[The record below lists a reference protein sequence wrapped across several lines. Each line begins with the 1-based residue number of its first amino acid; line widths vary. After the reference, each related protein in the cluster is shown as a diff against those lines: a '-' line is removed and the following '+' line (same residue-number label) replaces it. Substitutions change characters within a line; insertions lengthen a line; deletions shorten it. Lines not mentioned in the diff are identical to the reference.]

1 MSRARLRQLRP
12 ALSLLLFGAALWVLH
27 TQLGQYHYV
36 EVAGAVRT
44 VRTGRVMAAVV
55 LTALNFLVLS
65 GYDTLAIRFVG
76 CTLAYTRIA
85 FASFLGYAFSQA
97 LGFPLLTG
105 VPLRFR
111 LYSGW
116 GLSALQVQNALAFS
130 MISYVLG
137 LVTLAGIVFLGA
149 PPPIPEALHLP
160 LHTVRPLGALFLG
173 LTVAY
178 VAVVSARRTPFR
190 IGGGEVPV
198 PGMRTTTL
206 QILFGCF
213 DWVLAGSVLFVLLPP
228 AIAPSF
234 GRFLGVFLLAQLA
247 GVLSN
252 VPGGIGVFEAVVLL
266 LFPGRPHQADLLAS
280 LLLYRGIYYLLP
292 LLVAAATLTVYE
304 VRQQR
309 TRVQRLV
316 VFMGRGISYVAPG
329 ALAGMTFLA
338 GVVLLFSGA
347 TPAAAGRLHELSR
360 YLPVP
365 LIELSHLL
373 GSVAGVGLVILAW
386 GIQRRL
392 DAAYHLVVVLLGAGI
407 AFSLAKGLDYEE
419 AFVLGALLLLILP
432 ARPEFYRTASLLQEP
447 FSPGWT
453 SAVLVT
459 LLTTAWLAR
468 FAFRHVEYSHEL
480 WWQFAADRQAPRT
493 LRALFAAVATAFGFA
508 VARLLRPARPEPG
521 LPGPDEMA
529 AAEAVVGREP
539 RTLAHLALLG
549 DKTLLFGPER
559 RSFLMY
565 AVEGRSWVAMGDP
578 VGEDADRTELAWRF
592 REMADRHA
600 GWPVFYQVRPETLP
614 LYLDLGLALLK
625 LGEEARVPLERF
637 TLKGAHFKKMRQTLR
652 RMEEDG
658 FALEIVPP
666 EHVPERIPELR
677 RISDAWL
684 RTRNTREKKFSLG
697 FFHATYLA
705 RTPVAIVCR
714 GRHAVA
720 FANLWT
726 TTSRTESSIDLMR
739 HALDAPRGIMDFLL
753 VRLMLRAR
761 DEGVEWFNLGM
772 APLSGLESRP
782 LAPLWSR
789 LGATVFQYGEY
800 FYNFQ
805 GLRDYKEKF
814 QPVWEPRYLASPG
827 GLSLPRVLTNVAT
840 LISSGIGGVVSR

>member
-1 MSRARLRQLRP
+1 MARLRHLKP
-12 ALSLLLFGAALWVLH
+12 VLSLLLFGAALWVLH
-27 TQLGQYHYV
+27 TQLRQYHYADLV
-36 EVAGAVRT
+36 GALRTARTWRVA
-44 VRTGRVMAAVV
+44 AAVM
-55 LTALNFLVLS
+55 LTGLNFLALS

-76 CTLAYTRIA
+76 GTLAYLRIA
-85 FASFLGYAFSQA
+85 LASFLGYAFSQA

-137 LVTLAGIVFLGA
+137 LITLAGIVFVSEPL
-149 PPPIPEALHLP
+149 PIPVALRLP
-160 LHTVRPLGALFLG
+160 LHSARPLGVLFLG
-173 LTVAY
+173 LTLGY
-178 VAVVSARRTPFR
+178 VALVRRRKEPFR

-198 PGMRTTTL
+198 PGAKTTTL
-206 QILFGCF
+206 QVLFGCL

-228 AIAPSF
+228 ELAPSF
-234 GRFLGVFLLAQLA
+234 GRFLGIFLLAQLA
-247 GVLSN
+247 GVVSN

-266 LFPGRPHQADLLAS
+266 LFPARTDHPELLAS
-280 LLLYRGIYYLLP
+280 LLLYRSIYYLLP
-292 LLVAAATLTVYE
+292 LLLASATLAVYE
-304 VRQQR
+304 VRQQE
-309 TRVQRLV
+309 TRVQRFMA
-316 VFMGRGISYVAPG
+316 FMGRGISYLVPA
-329 ALAGMTFLA
+329 ALAGMTVLA

-347 TPAAAGRLHELSR
+347 TPAAAGRLSHLSR
-360 YLPVP
+360 YLPDP

-373 GSVAGVGLVILAW
+373 GSVAGVGLVILGW

-392 DAAYHLVVVLLGAGI
+392 DAAYHLVVLLLGAGI

-419 AFVLGALLLLILP
+419 ALVLGALLVLIVP
-432 ARPEFYRTASLLQEP
+432 ARREFYRTASLLQEP

-453 SAVLVT
+453 TAVLVT

-480 WWQFAADRQAPRT
+480 WWQFAADRQAPRA
-493 LRALFAAVATAFGFA
+493 LRALLAAVATAFGFA
-508 VARLLRPARPEPG
+508 VARLLGPARSEPG
-521 LPGPDEMA
+521 LPGPDELA
-529 AAEAVVGREP
+529 AAEAVVRRER
-539 RTLAHLALLG
+539 RTFAHLALLA
-549 DKTLLFGPER
+549 DKALLFGPER

-565 AVEGRSWVAMGDP
+565 GVEGRTWVAMGDP
-578 VGEDADRTELAWRF
+578 VGEDDDRTELAWRF

-637 TLKGAHFKKMRQTLR
+637 TLKGAHFKKMRQTQR
-652 RMEEDG
+652 RMEDDG

-666 EHVPERIPELR
+666 EQVPARIPELR

-697 FFHATYLA
+697 FFNAAYLA
-705 RTPVAIVCR
+705 RTPVAVVCR

-726 TTSRTESSIDLMR
+726 TASRAELSIDLMR
-739 HALDAPRGIMDFLL
+739 HTPDAPGGIMDFLL
-753 VRLMLRAR
+753 VRLMLRGR

-772 APLSGLESRP
+772 APLSGLDSRP

-789 LGATVFQYGEY
+789 LGATVFQHGEY

-827 GLSLPRVLTNVAT
+827 GLTLPRVLANVAT
-840 LISSGIGGVVSR
+840 LISSGVSGVVTR